1 MKNQNS
7 ALLCAALF
15 VGALGM
21 FSAASCTKRELGAAA
36 PVHVNYSESLD
47 ARLALEMARQGVA
60 VWDGGPKW
68 RSLCDATW
76 QDLRDKAAGLD
87 SAGMAQVVQDFIYTD
102 VCVEF
107 L

>member
-21 FSAASCTKRELGAAA
+21 FSAASCTKRDMST
-36 PVHVNYSESLD
+36 PTHVGYSESID
-47 ARLALEMARQGVA
+47 AKLALELTRQGAAVSDSPRYCDA
-60 VWDGGPKW
+60 VWQQM
-68 RSLCDATW
+68 RTE
-76 QDLRDKAAGLD
+76 AAGMD
-87 SAGMAQVVQDFIYTD
+87 SIVIANIVRDFIATD
-102 VCVEF
+102 VCVDY

>member
-21 FSAASCTKRELGAAA
+21 FSAASCTKRELSA

-47 ARLALEMARQGVA
+47 ARLALELARQGVTVSDSPRYCDA
-60 VWDGGPKW
+60 VWQTMRED
-68 RSLCDATW
+68 
-76 QDLRDKAAGLD
+76 AAGQD
-87 SAGMAQVVQDFIYTD
+87 SIATVLIVRRFIATD
-102 VCVEF
+102 VCVDF